1 MDLRLDFA
9 LYQPLPRQQHM
20 IDYCLRDA
28 NFSKNKI
35 MRNLYSCTLQWLMVN
50 VSAMKESAAPINQ
63 NKTWATQLNNI
74 LWLHN
79 IYLDWNKLK
88 TRQQ

>member
-35 MRNLYSCTLQWLMVN
+35 MRNVYSCTLQWLVVN
-50 VSAMKESAAPINQ
+50 VSAMKESGAPINQ
-63 NKTWATQLNNI
+63 NKTWATQPNHI
-74 LWLHN
+74 IW
-79 IYLDWNKLK
+79 
-88 TRQQ
+88 